1 MTVQTEEQ
9 KDSPFPDK
17 TALSRLA
24 NNVDQYVGLR
34 IRERRQQRGVTQ
46 QELARALGISYQQV
60 QKYENG
66 TNRVSAGRLYILA
79 QALDLTVSDFFE
91 GFGTAVTQASLAVTS
106 EDVVIAAKEL
116 NAVKDLRVRNSIRAL
131 VRILGNQINGSSQ
144 DPH

>member
-1 MTVQTEEQ
+1 MTVQTEEH
-9 KDSPFPDK
+9 KNSPFPDK
-17 TALSRLA
+17 SALSQLA
-24 NNVDQYVGLR
+24 NEVDHYVGLR

-91 GFGTAVTQASLAVTS
+91 GFGTTVSQASLAVTS

-131 VRILGNQINGSSQ
+131 VRILGNQTADSLQ
-144 DPH
+144 DS

>member
-1 MTVQTEEQ
+1 MTEEQ
-9 KDSPFPDK
+9 KRSSLPDK
-17 TALSRLA
+17 SALSRLA
-24 NNVDQYVGLR
+24 NDVDHYVGLR

-79 QALDLTVSDFFE
+79 QALDLEIADFFD
-91 GFGTAVTQASLAVTS
+91 GFDSAGSGENLAVTS
-106 EDVVIAAKEL
+106 EDVVVAAKEL

-131 VRILGNQINGSSQ
+131 VRILGTQSEPPSE
-144 DPH
+144 DSF